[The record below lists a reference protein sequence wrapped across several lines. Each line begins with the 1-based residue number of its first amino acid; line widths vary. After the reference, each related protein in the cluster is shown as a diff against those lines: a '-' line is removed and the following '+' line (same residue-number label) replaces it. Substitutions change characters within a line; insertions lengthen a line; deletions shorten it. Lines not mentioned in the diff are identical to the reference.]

1 MKTMKI
7 VLSSLLLMVALTIN
21 ATELSDAK
29 SQGLVGEQPDGYLG
43 VIVSSSATE
52 TLVSAINAK
61 RKSNYQ
67 SLATKNNLTLSQVEA
82 LAAKKAYSKTEAGHF
97 IWVKGK
103 WSKK

>member
-43 VIVSSSATE
+43 VIVSSNATD
-52 TLVSAINAK
+52 TLVSTINAK